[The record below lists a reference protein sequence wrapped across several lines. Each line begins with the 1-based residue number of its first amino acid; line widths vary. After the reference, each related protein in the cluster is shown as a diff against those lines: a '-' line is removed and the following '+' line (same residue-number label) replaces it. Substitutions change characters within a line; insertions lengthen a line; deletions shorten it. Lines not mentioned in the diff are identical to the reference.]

1 MIEAVCDAV
10 QLVVLA
16 ACLGLSL
23 WRAFKTRATAWL
35 MLACFFGCM
44 FLGNVNWV
52 GYQVVFGETPRPSFI
67 EDLTWTAGYLFLV
80 LIEKQC
86 DEARAPSPP
95 VPAAWI
101 PVAVCAACC
110 AYFIYIG
117 GKPILNIADN
127 GLLAAVGFFAVRGLA
142 ARLGEPLCEDPSP
155 SAQDDKREPAQD
167 GLSLCHAERSEA
179 SSRSGM
185 AHSRLFHGAMLAYV
199 IVEEALW
206 LSSCF
211 LWPGE
216 IVVVGPYIVFNY
228 ALTLAS
234 AAVLAAAWRCDEL

>member
-23 WRAFKTRATAWL
+23 WRAFKTRGTAWL

-44 FLGNVNWV
+44 FLGNVNWL

-67 EDLTWTAGYLFLV
+67 EDLTWTAGYLFLA

-101 PVAVCAACC
+101 PVVACAACC
-110 AYFIYIG
+110 AYFIFIG
-117 GKPILNIADN
+117 GKPLLNIADN

-142 ARLGEPLCEDPSP
+142 AQSGE
-155 SAQDDKREPAQD
+155 
-167 GLSLCHAERSEA
+167 GLARS
-179 SSRSGM
+179 RI
-185 AHSRLFHGAMLAYV
+185 FHGAMLAYV
-199 IVEEALW
+199 IAEEALW

-216 IVVVGPYIVFNY
+216 IVGVGPYIIFNY
-228 ALTLAS
+228 VLTLAS
-234 AAVLAAAWRCDEL
+234 AVVLAAAWRSDEL

>member
-10 QLVVLA
+10 QLIVLA

-23 WRAFKTRATAWL
+23 WRAFQTRSTAWL
-35 MLACFFGCM
+35 MLACFFACM

-67 EDLTWTAGYLFLV
+67 EDLSWTAGYLFLM

-86 DEARAPSPP
+86 DEVRAPSPP
-95 VPAAWI
+95 VPVAWI
-101 PVAVCAACC
+101 PVAACAACC
-110 AYFIYIG
+110 VYFIFIG
-117 GKPILNIADN
+117 GKPLLNIADN

-142 ARLGEPLCEDPSP
+142 ALPLCHP
-155 SAQDDKREPAQD
+155 
-167 GLSLCHAERSEA
+167 ERSAKHEVEG
-179 SSRSGM
+179 SPRSGL
-185 AHSRLFHGAMLAYV
+185 ARNRFFHGVMLAYV
-199 IVEEALW
+199 IVEELLW

-216 IVVVGPYIVFNY
+216 IVGADPYIVFDY
-228 ALTLAS
+228 VLTLAS
-234 AAVLAAAWRCDEL
+234 AAVLVAAWRSDEL